1 MALRRTRDQR
11 ARRLRVRVAQH
22 ELLASN
28 AVLTRKMLGVAV
40 ANGVALQ
47 QSEAAAA
54 ARPSEKAADVV
65 VAAFNGRIANHLAAE
80 RDAKAAMHART
91 FARTRVLETLVE
103 VPRADDIHHA
113 RLHAAEW
120 PARHGVV
127 ELHLVLADFPV
138 ATWLRHVPATARR
151 RTKA

>member
-1 MALRRTRDQR
+1 M
-11 ARRLRVRVAQH
+11 RVAQH

-103 VPRADDIHHA
+103 VPRADDIHNA

-120 PARHGVV
+120 PAREHQSNCLHTLQMKKVV
-127 ELHLVLADFPV
+127 FLNIECGNYL
-138 ATWLRHVPATARR
+138 
-151 RTKA
+151 KMI